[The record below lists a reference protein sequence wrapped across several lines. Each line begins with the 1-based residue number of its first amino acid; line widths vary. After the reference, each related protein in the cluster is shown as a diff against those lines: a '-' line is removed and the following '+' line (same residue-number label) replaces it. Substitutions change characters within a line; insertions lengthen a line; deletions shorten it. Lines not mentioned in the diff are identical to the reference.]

1 MTMTPWQRRFWEK
14 AEAVAEKYL
23 RNLAELHAD
32 MGFLTPNIEEMEDI
46 AIEAV
51 QRAIRKRALRTGH
64 AVETP

>member
-1 MTMTPWQRRFWEK
+1 MTPWQKRFWER
-14 AEAVAEKYL
+14 ADMVAEQYL
-23 RNLAELHAD
+23 RSLNGLYTD
-32 MGFLTPNIEEMEDI
+32 MGFLTPNIEELEDM